1 MRGLPAAADT
11 PARQLAFSPAAHWL
25 LLLTAAGRL
34 AQLWLRADSDEVA
47 AEDLGWADGRQAEDG
62 EEREDSE
69 DAGRPLDLL
78 TVSAD
83 GQRAALADRSGGV
96 LVWDLEQAAVTA
108 QLPRHRPHIPPRQP
122 SPPDSRVRRPLS
134 DEYDSETARVTGWSR
149 WAARLVAPVA
159 AARAPR
165 VGQRLRLAGD
175 PSRRQRPVLAGRRRG
190 GAGCREEAGQ
200 DHQGPAEGD

>member
-108 QLPRHRPHIPPRQP
+108 QLPRHPAPATALTFR
-122 SPPDSRVRRPLS
+122 PDSP
-134 DEYDSETARVTGWSR
+134 
-149 WAARLVAPVA
+149 ARLIA
-159 AARAPR
+159 AYA
-165 VGQRLRLAGD
+165 D
-175 PSRRQRPVLAGRRRG
+175 PSVTSTTLRPP
-190 GAGCREEAGQ
+190 E
-200 DHQGPAEGD
+200 